1 MAIKAKAEITISK
14 IIDIDKVVRYYLLQS
29 STLAAP
35 SKPADGAA
43 ISSKWSKTEPSYTSG
58 STSTLYFVDQTVMSN
73 GALKYSEVSK
83 SSSYEAAKEAWNKA
97 NNAQNAANSANMN
110 LNKLTG
116 DASNYSQLNDATA
129 SNWGF
134 TKDST
139 ADGHWYTVNNPR
151 RDTYISDYIDCY
163 GVKKFRIQFEISTSL
178 KANTTNSTTTI
189 TKVYVGSA
197 IGFYCF
203 DDNNKSVGTV
213 YSSRTT
219 GSEKAPVVTI
229 DSVITTL
236 KDTRKFKLFL
246 QTEAWNNFS
255 GTLKIR
261 NIRVTALD
269 QLASVDVEYYLS
281 TSATSLAGGSWTTT
295 APTWVNGKHMWSR
308 TVKTDGAGNK
318 TYSPSQNGVCIAG
331 ATGAKGDKG
340 DRGATGAT
348 GPQGPTG
355 GTGPTGKGVKSI
367 VEQYYKSTSATSLA
381 GGSWSNTYPG
391 WENGKY
397 IWTRSV
403 ITYTDNAT
411 TTTTAVCVTGQKGDT
426 GAKGDK
432 GATGNTGP
440 QGPQGPQGNKGDTGA
455 TGNGIKSTT
464 ITYQLCASRTTAPTG
479 TWLPSPPATDIAKPY
494 LWTRTVLTY
503 TNGSTSTSYS
513 VSSTFDS
520 LQVGGRNL
528 ILNSKGDTK
537 AGFFKYFTRVTD
549 EYAEFTLKSKKQ
561 YTSVT
566 IKDGFSLGVRDYIV
580 GEKYIWSYDIMYTAW
595 NFPSGSNR
603 AEFWMGQRY
612 TNAPSGQT
620 GTGAYRTVTKHNL
633 PVVGSN
639 GCKLNEWYHVT
650 QVVTIP
656 TQASANIGEQA
667 SIQFYNSSADVE
679 ASFTAR
685 IKNVKLERGNI
696 ATDWTPAPEDLE
708 SRVTSAESSI
718 SNNSKEIKLKASQ
731 ETVTALSKD
740 YNAYKKTTT
749 EFTQDIDGWR
759 MDWNKLISTDEAE
772 VASHQ
777 DYITFQKGNIL
788 LGDSASNLKLK
799 LTKDSIQFKGTGDAT
814 VTPDSD
820 ATAWITGKTFHIDTG
835 EIQSSLKFGNILM
848 KPTSGGNLAIGEVAE
863 FGSTV
868 RIGLSNGRN
877 TKIDSNGLT
886 IKTGSATIAQLGYG
900 TAKDEIGNDVQAPF
914 YAFGIRKPDS
924 VVGAYSVAQGYNVA
938 ASASNSSAFGSYTQ
952 ASGGSSHAEG
962 YYTIASNNMSHAE
975 GNYTT
980 AKGYASHSEGNNT
993 SASGHDAH
1001 SEGNHVSAGGD
1012 HSHAEGSYTN
1022 TVGDSSHAEG
1032 YYTIASGKYSH
1043 AGGDHTKALS
1053 QAQTA
1058 IGSYNVADDS
1068 AKYLF
1073 IVGNGTEEDKRSNA
1087 FTVSRS
1093 GDVEAAGGLH
1103 TKGSE
1108 YLDMNNTSIYGT
1120 FTDGS
1125 NSEMLRLNTNDELLI
1140 GYGQYGKASV
1150 ATRLYGGNK
1159 IAFHLKNPA
1168 ASWIPYYTKGDSV
1181 SVKIYRTGFITTNG
1195 KELMFFIPLS
1205 RPIVGV
1211 SAVAISSVDG
1221 LTVRQNG
1228 DYCFSKIISSS
1239 PVKPNS
1245 YSASVVG
1252 GGCGINIKA
1261 TFTDTTNV
1269 KNNDACGVYASI
1281 KITFS

>member
-1 MAIKAKAEITISK
+1 MAVKAKAEITISR
-14 IIDIDKVVRYYLLQS
+14 IIDIDKFTTYYLLQS

-35 SKPADGAA
+35 SKPKDGAT
-43 ISSKWSKTEPSYTSG
+43 IGSNWSKTEPSYSSG
-58 STSTLYFVDQTVMSN
+58 STMTLYSVNQTIMSN
-73 GALKYSEVSK
+73 GAIKYSEVSK

-139 ADGHWYTVNNPR
+139 ADGHWYTVKKPS

-219 GSEKAPVVTI
+219 GSEKAPVTI
-229 DSVITTL
+229 VDSVITTL

-295 APTWVNGKHMWSR
+295 APTWVNGKYMWSR

-549 EYAEFTLKSKKQ
+549 EYAEVTLKSKKQ

-566 IKDGFSLGVRDYIV
+566 IEDGFSLGIRDYIV

-595 NFPSGSNR
+595 IFPSGSNR

-620 GTGAYRTVTKHNL
+620 GTGAWRSVTNHNL

-650 QVVTIP
+650 RVVTIP
-656 TQASANIGEQA
+656 TQASANVGEA
-667 SIQFYNSSADVE
+667 ACIQFYNSSADVE

-777 DYITFQKGNIL
+777 NYITFKKGDML

-835 EIQSSLKFGNILM
+835 EIQSSLKFGGILI
-848 KPTSGGNLAIGEVAE
+848 KPTSSGNLAIGSAAE
-863 FGSTV
+863 FGSTI
-868 RIGLSNGRN
+868 RIGLATGRN
-877 TKIDSNGLT
+877 TTIGSNGL
-886 IKTGSATIAQLGYG
+886 KVSNGSTEIAQIGYD
-900 TAKDEIGNDVQAPF
+900 AVKDRNGKDVDAPF
-914 YAFGIRKPDS
+914 YTFGLRITS
-924 VVGAYSVAQGYNVA
+924 EVGAY
-938 ASASNSSAFGSYTQ
+938 
-952 ASGGSSHAEG
+952 
-962 YYTIASNNMSHAE
+962 SHAE
-975 GNYTT
+975 GN
-980 AKGYASHSEGNNT
+980 GVIASGNAAHAEGENTKAIGNESHAEGNNT
-993 SASGHDAH
+993 RASSIG
-1001 SEGNHVSAGGD
+1001 
-1012 HSHAEGSYTN
+1012 SHAEGSGTIAS
-1022 TVGDSSHAEG
+1022 GIGSHAEG
-1032 YYTIASGKYSH
+1032 SGTIASGHESH
-1043 AGGDHTKALS
+1043 AGGYGTIAAS
-1053 QAQTA
+1053 EYQTA
-1058 IGSYNVADDS
+1058 IGTCNITDS
-1068 AKYLF
+1068 GNRYLF
-1073 IVGNGTEEDKRSNA
+1073 IIGNGTLTERSNA

-1140 GYGQYGKASV
+1140 GYGQYSKASV

-1181 SVKIYRTGFITTNG
+1181 SVKIYQTGFITNNG

-1211 SAVAISSVDG
+1211 STVAISSIDG

-1239 PVKPNS
+1239 PVKPKS

-1269 KNNDACGVYASI
+1269 QNNDSCGVYASI